1 MKDAGTLDPARTRLL
16 ALIKASGQDMQ
27 SLSRHLG
34 RNGTYLQQY
43 INKGSPRQL
52 AYEDRVELARILGC
66 TPEDL
71 AMKKSSTIGTVAP
84 QNNSVLDFAHRVH
97 ATFTGPRDLPILGY
111 VKAGELGFFV
121 GNGERQG
128 VTMRPEPL
136 RDVNDAYAVRVH
148 DESMAPALEP
158 GYLIY
163 VDPTRPVKPGDTV
176 VIQLKDGQA
185 FIKRLVRRTEKAL
198 ICKQFNP
205 AGDIKY
211 DPAKSKAVHLVVQL
225 SMVDV

>member
-1 MKDAGTLDPARTRLL
+1 
-16 ALIKASGQDMQ
+16 
-27 SLSRHLG
+27 
-34 RNGTYLQQY
+34 
-43 INKGSPRQL
+43 
-52 AYEDRVELARILGC
+52 
-66 TPEDL
+66 
-71 AMKKSSTIGTVAP
+71 
-84 QNNSVLDFAHRVH
+84 
-97 ATFTGPRDLPILGY
+97 
-111 VKAGELGFFV
+111 
-121 GNGERQG
+121 
-128 VTMRPEPL
+128 MRPEPL

-211 DPAKSKAVHLVVQL
+211 DPAKIKAVHLVVQL